1 MAIISGLCLI
11 AKRDFLM
18 GVHAPTDQYRVALY
32 RQDASL
38 SPDRTTTYTP
48 QGEVQGEGYQ
58 PGGQALSGYQC
69 ILDQGAAVMGWQTP
83 PVWKNATISAWGALI
98 YNASKGNRAVVIVDF
113 GRCVA
118 STSGD
123 YRLLMPPV
131 TAETALIRIL

>member
-18 GVHAPTDQYRVALY
+18 GVHTPTDQYRVALY
-32 RQDASL
+32 QQDAQL
-38 SPDRTTTYTP
+38 SPGQTNTYTP
-48 QGEVQGEGYQ
+48 NKEVVGEGYQ
-58 PGGQALSGYQC
+58 AGGQVLSGYQC
-69 ILDQGAAVMGWQTP
+69 IIDQGVAVMGWSSP
-83 PVWKNATISAWGALI
+83 PVWKNATIAAWGALI
-98 YNASKGNRAVVIVDF
+98 YNASKGNRAIVIVDF

-131 TAETALIRIL
+131 TAETALVRIL